1 MKNIIFHTRALC
13 LCAALTQTLRNF
25 SSLNAAKGSAEVRN
39 IMQLFYEYGIDIGYV
54 VIGMAA
60 VILIMLIMLIV
71 SMARNANMRKK
82 YKVFMDGESGK
93 NLEKAILDK
102 FASIDTLEA
111 NVEDI
116 YGQIKA
122 MNGQLV
128 TAYQKIGL
136 VKYDAFKEIG
146 GKLSFVLV
154 LLTAEN
160 NGFILNSMHSS
171 KEGCYTYTKEVVNGE
186 AFVILSEEEQQ
197 ALEEA
202 KSNTSLKKLVEG
214 R

>member
-1 MKNIIFHTRALC
+1 
-13 LCAALTQTLRNF
+13 
-25 SSLNAAKGSAEVRN
+25 
-39 IMQLFYEYGIDIGYV
+39 MQILKELGIDLELEYV

-60 VILIMLIMLIV
+60 IILIMLILLIIT
-71 SMARNANMRKK
+71 MAKSASMRKK
-82 YKVFMDGESGK
+82 YKIFMDGENGK

-102 FASIDTLEA
+102 FSAIDELES
-111 NVEDI
+111 NVRDI
-116 YGQIKA
+116 NGQIKA
-122 MNGQLV
+122 INGQLV
-128 TAYQKIGL
+128 TAYQKIGM

-154 LLTAEN
+154 LLTAQN
-160 NGFILNSMHSS
+160 NGFILNSMHST
-171 KEGCYTYTKEVVNGE
+171 KEGCYTYAKEVVNGE

-202 KSNTSLKKLVEG
+202 KSNTSLKKLAEG

>member
-1 MKNIIFHTRALC
+1 MK
-13 LCAALTQTLRNF
+13 
-25 SSLNAAKGSAEVRN
+25 
-39 IMQLFYEYGIDIGYV
+39 LFDEFGIDIGYV
-54 VIGMAA
+54 VLGMAGM
-60 VILIMLIMLIV
+60 ILLLFILLLVTMIK
-71 SMARNANMRKK
+71 NAGMKKK
-82 YKVFMDGESGK
+82 YRQFMNGEDGKSM
-93 NLEKAILDK
+93 EKAILEK
-102 FASIDTLEA
+102 FSAIDVLEE
-111 NVEDI
+111 NTQDI
-116 YGQIKA
+116 YKKISA
-122 MNGQLV
+122 INSQLV

-171 KEGCYTYTKEVVNGE
+171 KDGCYTYSKEVVNGE

-202 KSNTSLKKLVEG
+202 KANVSLKKIAEN

>member
-1 MKNIIFHTRALC
+1 MEERK
-13 LCAALTQTLRNF
+13 
-25 SSLNAAKGSAEVRN
+25 
-39 IMQLFYEYGIDIGYV
+39 MQLFNEFGIDLGYV
-54 VIGMAA
+54 VIGMAG
-60 VILIMLIMLIV
+60 VMLIMFIMLIV
-71 SMARNANMRKK
+71 TMAKNSSLKKK
-82 YKVFMDGESGK
+82 YKIFMDGENGK

-102 FASIDTLEA
+102 FAAIDSLEE
-111 NVEDI
+111 NVDEI
-116 YGQIKA
+116 YKSIKA
-122 MNGQLV
+122 INSQLV

-160 NGFILNSMHSS
+160 NGFILNSMHST
-171 KEGCYTYTKEVVNGE
+171 KEGCYTYAKEVVNGE

-197 ALEEA
+197 ALDEA
-202 KSNTSLKKLVEG
+202 KSNISLKKIVED

>member
-1 MKNIIFHTRALC
+1 MD
-13 LCAALTQTLRNF
+13 
-25 SSLNAAKGSAEVRN
+25 
-39 IMQLFYEYGIDIGYV
+39 LFNQFGIDIGYV
-54 VIGMAA
+54 VIGMAG
-60 VILIMLIMLIV
+60 VILLLFILLIV
-71 SMARNANMRKK
+71 TMVKDAGTRKK
-82 YKVFMDGESGK
+82 YRKFMDGENGK

-102 FASIDTLEA
+102 FSAIDVLE
-111 NVEDI
+111 EDVNNI
-116 YGQIKA
+116 NSNIKA
-122 MNGQLV
+122 INGQLA

-171 KEGCYTYTKEVVNGE
+171 KDGCYTYTKEVINGE

-197 ALEEA
+197 ALDEA
-202 KSNTSLKKLVEG
+202 KANTGLKNLYDIEK

>member
-1 MKNIIFHTRALC
+1 
-13 LCAALTQTLRNF
+13 
-25 SSLNAAKGSAEVRN
+25 
-39 IMQLFYEYGIDIGYV
+39 MQLFNEFGIDLGYV
-54 VIGMAA
+54 VIGMAG
-60 VILIMLIMLIV
+60 VMLIMFIMLIV
-71 SMARNANMRKK
+71 TMAKNSSLKKK
-82 YKVFMDGESGK
+82 YKIFMDGENGK

-102 FASIDTLEA
+102 FAAIDSLEENVDEIYKSIKVI
-111 NVEDI
+111 NS
-116 YGQIKA
+116 
-122 MNGQLV
+122 QLV

-160 NGFILNSMHSS
+160 NGFILNSMHST
-171 KEGCYTYTKEVVNGE
+171 KEGCYTYAKEVVNGE

-197 ALEEA
+197 ALDEA
-202 KSNTSLKKLVEG
+202 KSNVSLKKIVED

>member
-1 MKNIIFHTRALC
+1 MRITAYFMTVGL
-13 LCAALTQTLRNF
+13 L
-25 SSLNAAKGSAEVRN
+25 AKSNLFEKYKIGGLIN
-39 IMQLFYEYGIDIGYV
+39 MQLFYDYGVDIGYV
-54 VIGMAA
+54 VLGMAG
-60 VILIMLIMLIV
+60 VIVLMLIMLIIT
-71 SMARNANMRKK
+71 MAKNASLRKK
-82 YKVFMDGESGK
+82 YKIFMDGESGK
-93 NLEKAILDK
+93 NLEKSILDK

-111 NVEDI
+111 NVDEI
-116 YGQIKA
+116 YGKIKA
-122 MNGQLV
+122 INNQLV

-171 KEGCYTYTKEVVNGE
+171 KEGCYTYAKEVVNGE

-202 KSNTSLKKLVEG
+202 KSNTSLKKLAEG

>member
-1 MKNIIFHTRALC
+1 MK
-13 LCAALTQTLRNF
+13 
-25 SSLNAAKGSAEVRN
+25 
-39 IMQLFYEYGIDIGYV
+39 LFEDYGIDVGYV
-54 VIGMAA
+54 VIGMAG
-60 VILIMLIMLIV
+60 VIVLLFILLLVTMIKD
-71 SMARNANMRKK
+71 ANTRKK
-82 YKVFMDGESGK
+82 YRIFMDGENGK

-102 FASIDTLEA
+102 FSAIDELTEDTKKIHEQL
-111 NVEDI
+111 EDI
-116 YGQIKA
+116 DGR
-122 MNGQLV
+122 LV

-160 NGFILNSMHSS
+160 NGFILNSMHSTR
-171 KEGCYTYTKEVVNGE
+171 EGCYTYTKEVVNGE

-202 KSNTSLKKLVEG
+202 KSNSCAIFKKN
-214 R
+214 